1 MIHQLLITVLWFNL
15 APIKF
20 KIWLLAPLK
29 QLTCRDLQLLKVDQI
44 LKEDREAQEANK
56 LKSEDSFMQC
66 TEEVCPYKETVIMP
80 SIKTEKDF

>member
-1 MIHQLLITVLWFNL
+1 M
-15 APIKF
+15 
-20 KIWLLAPLK
+20 
-29 QLTCRDLQLLKVDQI
+29 DQI